1 MSSLIDNKGRDFATF
16 PLKVE
21 RNLCLCTTYT
31 DSYFLTLYPHAHIP
45 THTCTHAHTSTTHM
59 YPYTP
64 TTPTHPPT
72 HTPTHTHRHTHT
84 HTTHTTR
91 VHTSHTHH
99 THTTH
104 VHTTVAAFSFY
115 QFYCFQDT
123 AALFNRFDPNSTT
136 VLEFVNRTD
145 VERISALICSQ
156 TAVLREFINTQL
168 PWFQYQEWTWLGVGR
183 EIRGRCLECSV
194 V

>member
-1 MSSLIDNKGRDFATF
+1 MHYIYR
-16 PLKVE
+16 
-21 RNLCLCTTYT
+21 
-31 DSYFLTLYPHAHIP
+31 DSYFLTVYPHAHIP
-45 THTCTHAHTSTTHM
+45 THTCTHAHTSTTHT
-59 YPYTP
+59 YLYTP

-72 HTPTHTHRHTHT
+72 HPHTHPHTHT
-84 HTTHTTR
+84 HTPHTHTTR
-91 VHTSHTHH
+91 
-99 THTTH
+99 

-183 EIRGRCLECSV
+183 EIMGRCLECSV